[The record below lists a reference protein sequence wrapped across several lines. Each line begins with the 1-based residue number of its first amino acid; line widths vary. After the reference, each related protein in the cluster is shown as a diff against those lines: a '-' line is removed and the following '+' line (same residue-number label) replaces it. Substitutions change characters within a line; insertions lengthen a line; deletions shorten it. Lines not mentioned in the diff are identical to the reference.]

1 MLKRPCLSSGI
12 RALFSFLS
20 FHLHLS
26 PQLRLRKSYG
36 YSVVCRHFGW
46 FIDRVGGAGDQAAS
60 APSGEVYGWGSECVD
75 FGAQCA
81 GAMPAEYIPITLIL
95 MGFAEFNGA
104 NVWWLHATGI
114 AFILG
119 RLLHAKAILNDQ
131 LKGRITGMKLTFS
144 VMIILMV
151 LNLIYLPYGKLF

>member
-1 MLKRPCLSSGI
+1 MFKRPCLSSGI
-12 RALFSFLS
+12 RAFFSFLS

-46 FIDRVGGAGDQAAS
+46 VIDRVGGAGDQAAS
-60 APSGEVYGWGSECVD
+60 APSGEVYGRWCECVD
-75 FGAQCA
+75 FARSAQGNA
-81 GAMPAEYIPITLIL
+81 AEYIPITLIL

-119 RLLHAKAILNDQ
+119 RLLHAKAILNDAM
-131 LKGRITGMKLTFS
+131 KGRVTGMKLTFG
-144 VMIILMV
+144 VMVVLMV

>member
-1 MLKRPCLSSGI
+1 MVT
-12 RALFSFLS
+12 ALYAVILGG
-20 FHLHLS
+20 LLIGLAV
-26 PQLRLRKSYG
+26 QVIKQRR
-36 YSVVCRHFGW
+36 RHQVKYM
-46 FIDRVGGAGDQAAS
+46 DGGVNALTLARS
-60 APSGEVYGWGSECVD
+60 AQGN
-75 FGAQCA
+75 A
-81 GAMPAEYIPITLIL
+81 AEYIPITLIL